1 MSYKKEIEFLKEKRK
16 IDYPVLYVSRTKS
29 ADQEFA
35 STQIRTT
42 EESLIFKI
50 GDGIQHVHFE
60 AFSDVDYEEDD
71 FMVTTNTLSVG
82 KDPDSLSPATIEPV
96 TNKELSEIIDNTFV
110 DMSVESNSDD
120 FMLVNRYRLDSDD
133 DVLDAAMKI
142 RETIVQSPDYE
153 AAWVSSDSWVGA
165 SGDDLVGHN
174 ELKEYA
180 EEKELICRAMAIS
193 IPVNIISNEQINKF
207 SSFVE
212 SQHDVSVNKLLEL
225 KQVLEKSGDK
235 SDVFLRLL
243 SRYSNEAQDN
253 MIYYALSKSELELS
267 NFITR
272 NQLRTPLK
280 ESSSELTS

>member
-50 GDGIQHVHFE
+50 GDDIQHVHFE
-60 AFSDVDYEEDD
+60 AFSDVDYEDDD

-96 TNKELSEIIDNTFV
+96 TNKELVEIIDNTFV

-133 DVLDAAMKI
+133 DALDAAMKI

-235 SDVFLRLL
+235 SDVFLKLL